1 MSLREQANLNG
12 DNSMSLKDEIK
23 KAVGDHGMWK
33 KTLKNAVDTGEINV
47 QISTIKAENQCSFGK
62 WLYGSTITEKEKN
75 SSHYQEVRE
84 LHSAFH
90 EKASEVA
97 QLAISGQKARAMKM
111 LEVNGEFTK
120 ASAALTTSM
129 MAWLKKAK

>member
-1 MSLREQANLNG
+1 
-12 DNSMSLKDEIK
+12 MSLKDEIK
-23 KAVGDHGMWK
+23 KAVGDHGTWK
-33 KTLKNAVDTGEINV
+33 KTLKNTIDTGKINI
-47 QISTIKAENQCSFGK
+47 QISAINADNQCSFGK

-75 SSHYQEVRE
+75 SSHYQEVLT

-97 QLAISGQKARAMKM
+97 QLATSGQKARAMKM

-129 MAWLKKAK
+129 MAWLKEAK